1 MDRSENSTSEVEEE
15 SQSLNEEKEIET
27 GLLHFRDEMIDFW
40 EKETST
46 ARKKKFNQNKRN
58 SVIWQKNLILAI

>member
-1 MDRSENSTSEVEEE
+1 MDRSENSTSEIEEE
-15 SQSLNEEKEIET
+15 LQSLNEEKEIET

-46 ARKKKFNQNKRN
+46 AREKKSTKTKETQ
-58 SVIWQKNLILAI
+58 

>member
-1 MDRSENSTSEVEEE
+1 MYKIENSTSEVEEE

-40 EKETST
+40 EKETS
-46 ARKKKFNQNKRN
+46 AVRGKKSSKTKETQ
-58 SVIWQKNLILAI
+58 

>member
-46 ARKKKFNQNKRN
+46 VREKNSTKTKKNQ
-58 SVIWQKNLILAI
+58 

>member
-1 MDRSENSTSEVEEE
+1 MDRIKNSISEVEKET
-15 SQSLNEEKEIET
+15 QTLNEEKEIET

-46 ARKKKFNQNKRN
+46 ARKNN
-58 SVIWQKNLILAI
+58 SLKTKETQ

>member
-27 GLLHFRDEMIDFW
+27 GLLHFRDKMIDIW

-46 ARKKKFNQNKRN
+46 A
-58 SVIWQKNLILAI
+58 QKNNSTKTKETQ

>member
-40 EKETST
+40 EKETS
-46 ARKKKFNQNKRN
+46 AVQEKKSSKTKETQ
-58 SVIWQKNLILAI
+58 

>member
-1 MDRSENSTSEVEEE
+1 MYKSENSISEVEEE
-15 SQSLNEEKEIET
+15 SQSLTEEKEIET

-46 ARKKKFNQNKRN
+46 VREKKSSKTKETQ
-58 SVIWQKNLILAI
+58 

>member
-46 ARKKKFNQNKRN
+46 ARKKKFDQNKRN
-58 SVIWQKNLILAI
+58 SVIWLKNLILAI

>member
-46 ARKKKFNQNKRN
+46 ARKNN
-58 SVIWQKNLILAI
+58 SLKTKETQ

>member
-15 SQSLNEEKEIET
+15 SQALTVEKEIET
-27 GLLHFRDEMIDFW
+27 GLHHFRDEMIDFW

-46 ARKKKFNQNKRN
+46 VREKN
-58 SVIWQKNLILAI
+58 SSKTKETQ

>member
-1 MDRSENSTSEVEEE
+1 MDRSENSTSEIEEE
-15 SQSLNEEKEIET
+15 LQSLNDEREIET

-46 ARKKKFNQNKRN
+46 AREKN
-58 SVIWQKNLILAI
+58 STKTKETQ

>member
-1 MDRSENSTSEVEEE
+1 MDRSQHSTSEVEEE

-27 GLLHFRDEMIDFW
+27 GLLHFRDKMIDFW

-46 ARKKKFNQNKRN
+46 ARKKKSTKTKETQ
-58 SVIWQKNLILAI
+58 

>member
-1 MDRSENSTSEVEEE
+1 MDRTKNSTSEAEEE
-15 SQSLNEEKEIET
+15 LQSLTEDKEIET

-46 ARKKKFNQNKRN
+46 APKKN
-58 SVIWQKNLILAI
+58 STKTKETQ

>member
-15 SQSLNEEKEIET
+15 SQSLNDEKEIET

-40 EKETST
+40 EKETS
-46 ARKKKFNQNKRN
+46 AVRGKKSSKTKETQWYGRR
-58 SVIWQKNLILAI
+58 IWF

>member
-1 MDRSENSTSEVEEE
+1 MDRSENSTSEIEEE

-40 EKETST
+40 EKETSAT
-46 ARKKKFNQNKRN
+46 RKKKSTKT
-58 SVIWQKNLILAI
+58 KETE

>member
-15 SQSLNEEKEIET
+15 SQSLTEEKEFET

-40 EKETST
+40 EKETSAVRGEKSSKT
-46 ARKKKFNQNKRN
+46 KETQ
-58 SVIWQKNLILAI
+58 

>member
-1 MDRSENSTSEVEEE
+1 MDKSENNTLEVEEE

-46 ARKKKFNQNKRN
+46 ARKKN
-58 SVIWQKNLILAI
+58 STKTKDTQ

>member
-1 MDRSENSTSEVEEE
+1 MDRSENSTSEIEEE

-40 EKETST
+40 EKETL
-46 ARKKKFNQNKRN
+46 AVREKKTHKAK
-58 SVIWQKNLILAI
+58 KNR

>member
-15 SQSLNEEKEIET
+15 SQSLTEEKEIET

-40 EKETST
+40 EKETS
-46 ARKKKFNQNKRN
+46 AVREKKFVQNKRN

>member
-1 MDRSENSTSEVEEE
+1 MDTSENNPSEVEKE

-27 GLLHFRDEMIDFW
+27 GLLHFRDEIIDFW

-46 ARKKKFNQNKRN
+46 ALKKN
-58 SVIWQKNLILAI
+58 STKTKETQ

>member
-15 SQSLNEEKEIET
+15 SQSLTEEKEIET

-46 ARKKKFNQNKRN
+46 AREKKSNKTKEA
-58 SVIWQKNLILAI
+58 Q

>member
-1 MDRSENSTSEVEEE
+1 MDRSENSTSEIEEE

-27 GLLHFRDEMIDFW
+27 GLLHFRDELIDFW

-46 ARKKKFNQNKRN
+46 AREKNSTKTKENQ
-58 SVIWQKNLILAI
+58 

>member
-40 EKETST
+40 EKETS
-46 ARKKKFNQNKRN
+46 AVREKKSDKTKETQ
-58 SVIWQKNLILAI
+58 

>member
-1 MDRSENSTSEVEEE
+1 MDRSENSTSEVEEG

-46 ARKKKFNQNKRN
+46 ARKKN
-58 SVIWQKNLILAI
+58 STKTKETQ

>member
-15 SQSLNEEKEIET
+15 SQSLTEEKEIET

-40 EKETST
+40 EKETL
-46 ARKKKFNQNKRN
+46 AVQKKKTSKTKETQ
-58 SVIWQKNLILAI
+58 

>member
-1 MDRSENSTSEVEEE
+1 MDRSENNTSEVEEE
-15 SQSLNEEKEIET
+15 SQSLNEEKEKEIET

-46 ARKKKFNQNKRN
+46 ARKNN
-58 SVIWQKNLILAI
+58 SSKTKETQ

>member
-1 MDRSENSTSEVEEE
+1 MYRGENSTSEVEEE

-40 EKETST
+40 EKETS
-46 ARKKKFNQNKRN
+46 AVREKN
-58 SVIWQKNLILAI
+58 SSKTKETQ

>member
-15 SQSLNEEKEIET
+15 SQSLTEEKEIET
-27 GLLHFRDEMIDFW
+27 VLLHFRDEMIDFW

-46 ARKKKFNQNKRN
+46 ARKNN
-58 SVIWQKNLILAI
+58 SSKTKETQ